1 MKSKKITDFE
11 TLFCE
16 ITKMIR
22 VFVPQK
28 KDIKLAI
35 DRLINKQ
42 LLSRDEKDVAKIKY
56 VD

>member
-1 MKSKKITDFE
+1 
-11 TLFCE
+11 
-16 ITKMIR
+16 MIR

-35 DRLINKQ
+35 DRLINKE
-42 LLSRDEKDVAKIKY
+42 LLSRDEKEMAKIKY